1 MISTPNDGPFAGP
14 DSLAPTEDLDPRYEE
29 LDAWP
34 VPVVLDA
41 LLESQLAAAAA
52 VRAARPSLERAV
64 EAALPRLKAGG
75 RLVYAGAGTS
85 GRIAFQDGAELPP
98 TFDWPQTKLAFLMAG
113 GTDALVRAAEGA
125 EDRGDVAEAEVAAL
139 RLGPHDVLLALAAS
153 GTTPY
158 TRAAVQAARARG
170 CLTVGIAN
178 NPSAPLLSDAEI
190 PVLVETG
197 PEAVSGSTRL
207 KAGTAQKIVLNLLS
221 TALMIRLGRV
231 YRGQMVDMRATN
243 AKLRVRAERMLARLT
258 NGSPEE
264 IRRALLLAEG
274 NVKLGVLILH
284 GLDRAQADSMLAQH
298 GGHLRSILAAITSGS

>member
-1 MISTPNDGPFAGP
+1 MISIPGGGPLPG
-14 DSLAPTEDLDPRYEE
+14 SHGLAPTEDLDPRYEA

-41 LLESQLAAAAA
+41 LLESQLAAVAA
-52 VRAARPSLERAV
+52 VRAARPSLERVV

-98 TFDWPQTKLAFLMAG
+98 TFDWPQARLAFLMAG
-113 GTDALVRAAEGA
+113 GPGALVQAVEGA
-125 EDRGDVAEAEVAAL
+125 EDRGDTAEADVHAL
-139 RLGPHDVLLALAAS
+139 ELGPHDVLLALAAS

-158 TRAAVQAARARG
+158 TRAAVQVARARG

-190 PVLVETG
+190 GVLVDTG

-258 NGSPEE
+258 DGSPEE
-264 IRRALLLAEG
+264 IRRTLVLADG

-284 GLDRAQADSMLAQH
+284 GLDRPQAE
-298 GGHLRSILAAITSGS
+298 SILAEHEGNLRSALATIAR